1 MCIAFLEWLLLCK
14 QMLLNTCTSVKHEWK
29 TPISLP
35 GYIKNIVVS
44 SIEQFLALCTYLLS
58 FSASLY
64 LATVTYYSSAIVH
77 KEALKPGIR
86 TVFEKSNIEVRR
98 ISVGC
103 SCIQLISSVSPLFW
117 VAQTRLNNLMPK
129 AIIPNSSIVRTS
141 INSYFGE
148 LWDV

>member
-1 MCIAFLEWLLLCK
+1 MGSAAGSAVSLVLLDAVSSLSPSDFYVYRIPGMTAFVQANAFEYLYLC
-14 QMLLNTCTSVKHEWK
+14 QTRVE

-103 SCIQLISSVSPLFW
+103 SCIQLISSVSPLF
-117 VAQTRLNNLMPK
+117 
-129 AIIPNSSIVRTS
+129 
-141 INSYFGE
+141 
-148 LWDV
+148 